1 MPLGL
6 LFYFLKKRVTHLALI
21 MLQSATVAAAD
32 RPWWEVDIAA
42 EMANMEAQNEAI
54 IEAIDAELRYHNAAV
69 FDELERVSAYYLE
82 QTESR
87 WTENDEAV
95 IRDEVRRLNDSMR
108 PYFDARRHLF
118 DVDSYMT
125 DRTKR

>member
-32 RPWWEVDIAA
+32 RPWWEADIAA
-42 EMANMEAQNEAI
+42 EMASMEAQNETI
-54 IEAIDAELRYHNAAV
+54 IEAIDAELRNHNAAV

-108 PYFDARRHLF
+108 PYFDAGRHLF

>member
-21 MLQSATVAAAD
+21 LLQSATVIAAD
-32 RPWWEVDIAA
+32 RPWWEADVAT
-42 EMANMEAQNEAI
+42 EMARMEAQNEAI
-54 IEAIDAELRYHNAAV
+54 RQAIETELRFHNNAV
-69 FDELERVSAYYLE
+69 FAELERVSQSYLQ
-82 QTESR
+82 QTEAR
-87 WTENDEAV
+87 WNENDEAV

-108 PYFDARRHLF
+108 PYFDAGRHLF
-118 DVDSYMT
+118 DVDSYMM

>member
-32 RPWWEVDIAA
+32 RPWWEADIAA
-42 EMANMEAQNEAI
+42 EMASMEAQNEAI
-54 IEAIDAELRYHNAAV
+54 IQAIDAELRYHNAAL
-69 FDELERVSAYYLE
+69 FDELERVSAYHLE

-108 PYFDARRHLF
+108 PYFDAGRHLF

-125 DRTKR
+125 DRAKR

>member
-1 MPLGL
+1 MVGGR
-6 LFYFLKKRVTHLALI
+6 YR
-21 MLQSATVAAAD
+21 
-32 RPWWEVDIAA
+32 A

-95 IRDEVRRLNDSMR
+95 IRTR
-108 PYFDARRHLF
+108 FDG
-118 DVDSYMT
+118 
-125 DRTKR
+125 